1 MNENIQ
7 ILNGLFRQSL
17 AATKVACR
25 RERGYKV
32 PGTTLTSP
40 GNVSFSPCWFN
51 RAYRLSVST
60 SLRGWP
66 RKPGVRYLREDRDSL
81 CILGA
86 VLSLIHPI
94 AAKRGLAIM
103 DGIAKGTIKNE
114 ATNSL
119 DEARSVWSSPFT
131 AISIIS
137 NRDTE
142 LHRDGKGFAPFYDL
156 VTTVGYYTGG
166 RFEVPGIGLRF
177 KYDPGTIMG
186 LCGKVLGHSVAEVD
200 GDRFC
205 VVQYFHRKVLEGIH
219 SDLSRHRDIRDWMRV
234 QDFIDLVTPEVKLD
248 Y

>member
-1 MNENIQ
+1 MIGNIQ
-7 ILNGLFRQSL
+7 ILKDLFRQSL
-17 AATKVACR
+17 PATETTCKR
-25 RERGYKV
+25 RERGYKL

-51 RAYRLSVST
+51 IAHKLSVST

-66 RKPGVRYLREDRDSL
+66 NKPAVQYLREDRVSL

-86 VLSLIHPI
+86 VLSMIHPI

-103 DGIAKGTIKNE
+103 HGIANGIIRND
-114 ATNSL
+114 ATNTL
-119 DEARSVWSSPFT
+119 DEVRSLWSSPFT

-137 NRDTE
+137 NRETE

-156 VTTVGYYTGG
+156 IATVGYYTQG

-177 KYDPGTIMG
+177 GYDPGTIMG
-186 LCGKVLGHSVAEVD
+186 LCGKVLEHGVGEVD

-205 VVQYFHRKVLEGIH
+205 VVQYFHRKVLEVMQTDV
-219 SDLSRHRDIRDWMRV
+219 SVHRDFSGWMRV
-234 QDFIDLVTPEVKLD
+234 QDFTELYCHPGT
-248 Y
+248 